1 MIVTFDQL
9 PDYRGAVAMVDGA
22 FDPLHKGHIEYF
34 RAAAEAVDV
43 PLLCN
48 VASDRYVRTKHAPL
62 LPEDQR
68 AIVIDAIRYISYT
81 HVNAFDT
88 ETILRHLRPKY
99 YVKGKDWDGRL
110 PEEQVRICAEHGIGI
125 VYLDTVLD
133 SSSRIL
139 ERFQR
144 SSTSPIPG
152 RS

>member
-1 MIVTFDQL
+1 MILTFDQL
-9 PDYRGAVAMVDGA
+9 PEYRGAVAMVDGA

-34 RAAAEAVDV
+34 RAAASAVDV

-48 VASDRYVRTKHAPL
+48 VASDRYVRTKHTPL

-68 AIVIDAIRYISYT
+68 AIVIDAIRYIAYT
-81 HVNAFDT
+81 HVNAHDT

-99 YVKGKDWDGRL
+99 YVKGRDWDGRL
-110 PEEQVRICAEHGIGI
+110 PAEQVRICAEHGIGI

-139 ERFQR
+139 ERFLN
-144 SSTSPIPG
+144 SGPS
-152 RS
+152 

>member
-1 MIVTFDQL
+1 MILTFDQL
-9 PDYRGAVAMVDGA
+9 PEYRGAVAMVDGA

-34 RAAAEAVDV
+34 RAAAAAVDV

-48 VASDRYVRTKHAPL
+48 VASDHYVRTKHAPL

-68 AIVIDAIRYISYT
+68 AIVIDAIRYITYT
-81 HVNAFDT
+81 HVNAHDT

-99 YVKGKDWDGRL
+99 YVKGKDWDGHL
-110 PEEQVRICAEHGIGI
+110 PAEQVRICAEHGIGI

-139 ERFQR
+139 ERFLN
-144 SSTSPIPG
+144 SGPS
-152 RS
+152 